1 MIKTEEKELEKT
13 KVVDDLNQDTLS
25 ALKAKLSKKEDG
37 NMTAKIVAP
46 KKRSINL
53 GVVGTGQG
61 GSRLAEAFYG
71 LGYNAVVLNTAQ
83 QDLEHIKVPEENK
96 LLLQF
101 GLGGAA
107 KELEIGREAA
117 ETYRDR
123 IHVLVQEKL
132 EDAQAFVL
140 CLSLGGGSGAG
151 SCETVVD
158 VLASVGKPMVVI
170 SVLPMTN
177 DDAQTKHNA
186 LETLSRLAKLVQS
199 KKIQSMVVVDN
210 AKIETIYSD
219 VSQLEFFSVANKAI
233 IEPIEQFNILSAQS
247 SPSKALDSTE
257 WAKLLIDGEGLSVF
271 GSLTVDN
278 YQDETAIAEAVVS
291 NLDHNLLAGGFDLK
305 QSKYAGF
312 IVAANKEVWNKIPSA
327 AVNYARALIQEH
339 AGTPKALFHGI
350 YVTEDQEDS
359 VKIYSCFTGLSLPM
373 SRVDTLKKEAMEL
386 MNQAKSKDT
395 TRSLNLTLET
405 GANETVSAAQKV
417 KDKIA
422 SKSSAFGKFMG
433 SVVDKR
439 K

>member
-13 KVVDDLNQDTLS
+13 KVVDDINKDTLS

-46 KKRSINL
+46 KKRSVNL

-61 GSRLAEAFYG
+61 GSRLAEAFYS
-71 LGYNAVVLNTAQ
+71 LGYNAVVMNTAQ
-83 QDLEHIKVPEENK
+83 QDLEHIQVPEENK

-158 VLASVGKPMVVI
+158 VLSSVGKPMVVI

-219 VSQLEFFSVANKAI
+219 VSQLEFFAVANKAI

-257 WAKLLIDGEGLSVF
+257 WAKLLIDGEGLTVF

-278 YQDETAIAEAVVS
+278 YQDETAIAEAVIA

-312 IVAANKEVWNKIPSA
+312 IVAANKDVWSKIPSA

-395 TRSLNLTLET
+395 TRSLNLTLDT
-405 GANETVSAAQKV
+405 GSNESVSAAQKV